1 MDSSY
6 IEDKADMPVCMPA
19 GRTLTEHMPVKYD
32 LGRVPCTAVGVGTGL
47 K

>member
-19 GRTLTEHMPVKYD
+19 GTLTEHMPVEYD